1 MIFQL
6 VVSCVDFNYKSAD
19 KTDQTSIEDKTG
31 YLSYTESQAIQSENK
46 GEVGVAAGN
55 RLVVILRYR
64 ERERERR
71 EIVNSNLRPSQV
83 VITYRVDSQH

>member
-6 VVSCVDFNYKSAD
+6 SHFWLGSCVDFHYKSGD

-46 GEVGVAAGN
+46 GEVGVAASN

-64 ERERERR
+64 ERERERER
-71 EIVNSNLRPSQV
+71 GEKL
-83 VITYRVDSQH
+83 